1 MTECTQNGYTAR
13 RMKLREYLDDRKLTA
28 KAFGGS
34 IGVSGHAVLKWIR
47 GERVPR
53 PEIMAKIVKATSGAV
68 QPNDFY
74 GAVAAPP
81 SKAA

>member
-1 MTECTQNGYTAR
+1 MYQNGYAAR
-13 RMKLREYLDDRKLTA
+13 RMKLREYLDDRKIPA
-28 KAFGGS
+28 NDFGG
-34 IGVSGHAVLKWIR
+34 IVGVSSHAVLKWIR

-53 PEIMAKIVKATSGAV
+53 PEIMEKIVKATSGVV

-74 GAVAAPP
+74 GGAATPP

>member
-1 MTECTQNGYTAR
+1 
-13 RMKLREYLDDRKLTA
+13 MKLREYLDDRNFTA
-28 KAFGGS
+28 NDFGG
-34 IGVSGHAVLKWIR
+34 IVGVSGHAVLKWMR

-53 PEIMAKIVKATSGAV
+53 PDIMEKIVEATSGAV

-74 GAVAAPP
+74 GGGVLAPP